1 LCLRNIIQTRNPS
14 AQTCDIQLEIQLIAV
29 HVKMNGTASPVMTQT
44 PQVTSASQEPQN
56 QVTEAM
62 AMPLS
67 ATNGESSALESV
79 VTGTGVM
86 DLEEPEVMPLHPKT
100 PATPHRV
107 GNAAILN
114 EPAPDDSPRGRLP
127 EVRGSAILSANA
139 KKKKRRA
146 NKQKK
151 AAAAQPL
158 NTIRGF
164 GAIDS
169 GAESEVST
177 ANPSPRVLS
186 PQPRV
191 SALAGASPLIRPQ
204 SPGVS
209 SLKAQLDALALRS
222 SPASREQSRSRQLDS
237 GVESSAASA
246 SSEAGT
252 DEVTE
257 DMVSYNIKIEHDF
270 VSQSLADEA
279 SVSTATMS
287 PDQLAS
293 SQIARKMTAEDFSP
307 IKCLGDGAFGTVL
320 LVRQNATGKLF
331 AQKQLTKAFLKVH
344 KKRVENTKSERT
356 ILELVNRHPFVVN
369 LYYAFQDHEKLY
381 LILQYASGGELFR
394 HLEME
399 KFFSEETAAFYI
411 AEIILALEYLH
422 ETVGVIYR
430 DLKPE
435 NCLLDADGH
444 LLLTDFGLSKVAVED
459 ASTPG
464 GSRCNSLGVGTI
476 EYMAPEI
483 IRGSDESSY
492 GPGYGKACDWW
503 SLGAMACDLMTGK
516 PPFGGGNWTKIQ
528 QNIMHQKLNL
538 PYFLSPDAKDLLTR
552 LLRKEPRKRLGVG
565 KGDINV
571 LKKHRF
577 FKKIDWVKL
586 EARQLEPPIRPLVTN
601 PELAE
606 NFAKEF
612 TDRAVEAKQR
622 RHSRA
627 LSKSDPFGGF
637 SYVASNSLLEQSMLS
652 DLDEAIDDS
661 Y

>member
-1 LCLRNIIQTRNPS
+1 MSIYPS
-14 AQTCDIQLEIQLIAV
+14 A
-29 HVKMNGTASPVMTQT
+29 VMTETRQAA
-44 PQVTSASQEPQN
+44 PEQAQIPLPDNEERVPVPRPAQEADSTVLQ
-56 QVTEAM
+56 
-62 AMPLS
+62 
-67 ATNGESSALESV
+67 SV

-86 DLEEPEVMPLHPKT
+86 DLEEPEVTPLHPKSPST
-100 PATPHRV
+100 PQRV
-107 GNAAILN
+107 GNAAIV
-114 EPAPDDSPRGRLP
+114 EEAAPDDSLRGRLP

-139 KKKKRRA
+139 KKRRRRA
-146 NKQKK
+146 NKNKK
-151 AAAAQPL
+151 AAPSVQPV

-164 GAIDS
+164 GAFDS
-169 GAESEVST
+169 GAESDAST
-177 ANPSPRVLS
+177 ANPSPRVAS
-186 PQPRV
+186 PHARV
-191 SALAGASPLIRPQ
+191 SALAGASPMIRPQ
-204 SPGVS
+204 SPGIS
-209 SLKAQLDALALRS
+209 SLKAQLDALSLRS
-222 SPASREQSRSRQLDS
+222 AQESREPSRSRQCDS
-237 GVESSAASA
+237 GIESSAASA
-246 SSEAGT
+246 SSETGT
-252 DEVTE
+252 DEVHE
-257 DMVSYNIKIEHDF
+257 DLVSYHINIDHDF

-279 SVSTATMS
+279 SVSTVTMS
-287 PDQLAS
+287 PDQLTS
-293 SQIARKMTAEDFSP
+293 SQIARKMTAEDFTP
-307 IKCLGDGAFGTVL
+307 VKYLGDGAFGTVL

-344 KKRVENTKSERT
+344 KKRVENTMSERT

-399 KFFSEETAAFYI
+399 KFLPEETAAFYI
-411 AEIILALEYLH
+411 AEIVLALEYLH

-435 NCLLDADGH
+435 NCLLDAEGH
-444 LLLTDFGLSKVAVED
+444 LLLTDFGLSKVAIED
-459 ASTPG
+459 AGTPG

-483 IRGSDESSY
+483 IRGSEDSSY

-538 PYFLSPDAKDLLTR
+538 PYFLSPDAKDLLSR

-565 KGDINV
+565 RGDINI

-586 EARQLEPPIRPLVTN
+586 EARQVEPPIKPMVTN

-606 NFAKEF
+606 NFAREF
-612 TDRAVEAKQR
+612 TERKVEAKQR

-637 SYVASNSLLEQSMLS
+637 SYVASSSLLEQSMLS

-661 Y
+661 